1 MTPIPEASGSE
12 SSPPHILILED
23 EDAHAELIRRGFE
36 LSSRR
41 FRITIAPTLKE
52 ARSALCDDPPDLIIA
67 DWLLPD
73 GKGID
78 ILPNKNGRAL
88 IPLIIMTSHGDQ
100 TLAVEMMKAG
110 AIDYL
115 VKSDVAFRELPHTAE
130 RVLREWK
137 NIQERKRSEN
147 RFRLLLENSGS
158 GIGYYDIRG
167 TVILFN
173 SIAARY
179 MGGVPSDFTGRSITD
194 LYSRDLA
201 SLIQERMNA
210 ALDDPGTRFY
220 EDLITLQTG
229 RWWFSSAYTAVRDAQ
244 GEITGVQIIS
254 TDITAQKAAEQA
266 LKEGEERFRTVA
278 DWTYDWE
285 YWVTPDRSF
294 MYISPSAERITGYR
308 ADEFIADPG
317 LIERI
322 IHPDD
327 RRIWDSHVMLHE
339 RTKDSN
345 SAIGIEFRI
354 FAKDGTEHWI
364 AHVCRPIFTGDGTWM
379 GRRVSNRDISDE
391 KTAEKALKENEE
403 RFRHISSLITD
414 FAYSCKK
421 GPAGDFTIDWMTG
434 SVDQITGYSIEE
446 IQDRSC
452 WKFLIIEDDLPVF
465 EKNVTG
471 LAPGES
477 ARCELRIRPKDGRIT
492 WLASFAECV
501 ADPVNPDC
509 HRLYGGCRDITER
522 KRADQSLLMANRKLN
537 LMNMV
542 AWHDIQ
548 NKLTGLW
555 GYIELTKD
563 LVSDAQVMKFLEIE
577 GEILHVIYRQL
588 ASTKEYQEM
597 GIQPPQWLSVE
608 GIMRSITISGKTS
621 SLRVRVD
628 VDGLEIF
635 GDPVIER
642 VFGHLV
648 ENSVLHGQTVTE
660 IRVWYRETAS
670 GLVLIYEDNGIGIPE
685 SLRPGLFDKNY
696 GKTGGFDMFF
706 VHDLLEA
713 SGMAITETGI
723 PGKGVRFEITVP
735 REAFRFRRA
744 GEEVS
749 CPTG

>member
-1 MTPIPEASGSE
+1 MTPTPASSGPEP
-12 SSPPHILILED
+12 SPLHILVVED
-23 EDAHAELIRRGFE
+23 EEAHAELIQRGFGP
-36 LSSRR
+36 SSAKI
-41 FRITIAPTLKE
+41 RITIAPTLEK
-52 ARSALCDDPPDLIIA
+52 ARSILASDPPALVIA

-78 ILPNKNGRAL
+78 ILPNKNGRPL

-100 TLAVEMMKAG
+100 NLAVEMIKAG

-137 NIQERKRSEN
+137 SIQDRKRSEN

-158 GIGYYDIRG
+158 GVGYYDLTG
-167 TVILFN
+167 TLILFN
-173 SIAARY
+173 TTAAWY
-179 MGGVPSDFTGRSITD
+179 QGGVPADFAGKSIRELYDSNLAHRMQGRMT
-194 LYSRDLA
+194 
-201 SLIQERMNA
+201 A

-220 EDLITLQTG
+220 EDRIALPSGT
-229 RWWFSSAYTAVRDAQ
+229 RWFSSGYTAVRDEN
-244 GEITGVQIIS
+244 GEIIGVQIIS

-266 LKEGEERFRTVA
+266 LRESEERFRTVA

-285 YWVTPDRSF
+285 YWIAPAGSF
-294 MYISPSAERITGYR
+294 IYLSPSVERITGYR
-308 ADEFIADPG
+308 VDEFIADPG

-322 IHPDD
+322 VHPDD
-327 RRIWDSHVMLHE
+327 RAILDSHVKVHE
-339 RTKDSN
+339 ITKDSD
-345 SAIGIEFRI
+345 SVTGIEFRI
-354 FAKDGTEHWI
+354 KAKDGTEHWI
-364 AHVCRPIFTGDGTWM
+364 GHICRPIYAGDGTWM
-379 GRRVSNRDISDE
+379 GRRASNRDISGE

-414 FAYSCKK
+414 FAYSCSKF
-421 GPAGDFTIDWMTG
+421 PGDDFAIDWLTG
-434 SVDQITGYSIEE
+434 SVEKITGYKSRE
-446 IQDRSC
+446 IQDRAC
-452 WKFLIIEDDLPVF
+452 WKFLVIEDDLPLF
-465 EKNVTG
+465 EEKVTG

-477 ARCELRIRPKDGRIT
+477 ARCELRIRHKDGRIV

-501 ADPVNPDC
+501 ADPLKPD
-509 HRLYGGCRDITER
+509 HLRLYGGCRDITER
-522 KRADQSLLMANRKLN
+522 KRAEQSLLIANRKLN

-577 GEILHVIYRQL
+577 GEILHVIHRQL

-597 GIQPPQWLSVE
+597 GIQPPQWLSVD
-608 GIMRSITISGKTS
+608 GIMRSTTISGKTS
-621 SLRVRVD
+621 SLRVLVD

-660 IRVWYRETAS
+660 IRVGYRETAS
-670 GLVLIYEDNGIGIPE
+670 GLVLIYEDNGTGIPE
-685 SLRPGLFDKNY
+685 SLRSGLFDKNY

-713 SGMAITETGI
+713 SGMAISETGT
-723 PGKGVRFEITVP
+723 PGNGVRFEIMVP
-735 REAFRFRRA
+735 RELYRFRESQKDA
-744 GEEVS
+744 CQS
-749 CPTG
+749 TG